1 MTDTDMP
8 HDTHVER
15 LMRRPRPILEAV
27 ARAAGVPTS
36 DARRRHPLRRVVSRL
51 AAHLYTP
58 GALDTLPPAEREMA
72 RDLLGADGPSTAP
85 TPRVAPTAAP
95 DGTLP
100 TLHASVD
107 VESIREMP
115 LDAPLVVQRRELAA
129 QLEVARVLEDVGR
142 RRLWTPAGHRH
153 APPRTA
159 ERLAALLEG
168 GDAPV
173 PGFRGRAWAV
183 LLSGSPLTTRVSDQC
198 DGLSEAGQ
206 AHREGSPRAALLALL
221 RDWRDHPDRDALDSI
236 SKMCP
241 ERPLPVW
248 RAGRG
253 MDAPERRLRVL
264 GALRALPV
272 GEWVSTSAFLAH
284 THAHG
289 LLPRVGGELWMWT
302 TDTRDGFAY
311 VDAED
316 PRGQAFQLAAPY
328 VMAELAEVA
337 VTLGVVDA
345 AWAPRETVLWP
356 TDRRPVD
363 PRPHEALTH
372 VRLTELGGWLIDPT
386 SRPGDAEADAR
397 GAVHAR
403 LDDLADLLGEP

>member
-302 TDTRDGFAY
+302 TDTRDG
-311 VDAED
+311 
-316 PRGQAFQLAAPY
+316 
-328 VMAELAEVA
+328 
-337 VTLGVVDA
+337 
-345 AWAPRETVLWP
+345 
-356 TDRRPVD
+356 
-363 PRPHEALTH
+363 
-372 VRLTELGGWLIDPT
+372 
-386 SRPGDAEADAR
+386 
-397 GAVHAR
+397 
-403 LDDLADLLGEP
+403 